1 MIRPYLSDQINIH
14 KTQGEQKI
22 KSTVTTSFFPKD
34 SEETCTMYSP
44 SDNTEVMIGI
54 EKDEIIEKLFNS
66 LLQRYQRGLGESVKG
81 ILMVM
86 IYCITNFIE

>member
-1 MIRPYLSDQINIH
+1 
-14 KTQGEQKI
+14 
-22 KSTVTTSFFPKD
+22 
-34 SEETCTMYSP
+34 MYIP

-54 EKDEIIEKLFNS
+54 EKDEIIEKLFDS

-86 IYCITNFIE
+86 IYCIANFIE